1 MFDFL
6 FSQYKDYS
14 TLFLVLEIV
23 AVAFG
28 IISVFYAKKNNI
40 LVFPT
45 GIISTAIFIYLL
57 YNWELLGDMLVN
69 IYYTVF
75 SIYGWFAWSKNKNGD
90 ALQVSSLTKKDYVFT
105 VSLFTISIIIV
116 ALLYT
121 YCNKFTSVVAYLD
134 TFTTALFAV
143 GMGLMARRK
152 IENWLVWIVANLISV
167 PLYFYKGYTFTSLQY
182 LIFTIIALYGYLE
195 WRTILQHQI
204 KK

>member
-1 MFDFL
+1 MFDSL

-23 AVAFG
+23 AVIFG

-69 IYYTVF
+69 IYYTIF
-75 SIYGWFAWSKNKNGD
+75 SIYGWFAWSKNKNSD

-121 YCNKFTSVVAYLD
+121 YYNKFTSVVAYLD

>member
-6 FSQYKDYS
+6 FSQYKNYS

-69 IYYTVF
+69 IYYTIF
-75 SIYGWFAWSKNKNGD
+75 SIYGWFAWSKNKNSD

-121 YCNKFTSVVAYLD
+121 YYNKFTSVVAYLD